1 MATRF
6 QLFGVVHLS
15 ILGAVVL
22 VAAVLTALQ
31 RRLPKEARWLRIGIG
46 TALLLD
52 SALWY
57 AWQAWLGQ
65 PLFPDQL
72 PLELC
77 DATLL
82 LTAIVLLTLHPLL
95 FDVAY
100 YTALGGTTMA
110 LVTPDLWEQ
119 FPSVAT
125 VQFFVAH
132 GLVVAS
138 VLYLAW
144 SGLARPRPWSVAR
157 AMAAINIYA
166 AAVGLFDWGFGT
178 NYMYLAA
185 KPENASLLDL
195 LGPWPW
201 YIAATEGVA
210 LVLFTLLWLPWRL
223 RKPAS
228 SRGPAA

>member
-1 MATRF
+1 MATHF
-6 QLFGVVHLS
+6 HLFGAAHLS
-15 ILGAVVL
+15 ILAAIAL
-22 VAAVLTALQ
+22 VGGTLAALQ
-31 RRLPKEARWLRIGIG
+31 RRLGKGVRWLRMGMG
-46 TALLLD
+46 TLLLAD
-52 SALWY
+52 AALWF

-65 PLFPDQL
+65 PLFPANL

-77 DATLL
+77 DATLVL
-82 LTAIVLLTLHPLL
+82 VAIVLLTLHPLL

-110 LVTPDLWEQ
+110 LLTPDLWEE

-132 GLVVAS
+132 GLVVAA

-144 SGLARPRPWSVAR
+144 SGLAQPRPWSVAR

-166 AAVGLFDWGFGT
+166 AAVGVFDWRFGT
-178 NYMYLAA
+178 NYMYLAQ
-185 KPENASLLDL
+185 KPESASLLDL

-201 YIAATEGVA
+201 YIAASEGVA
-210 LVLFTLLWLPWRL
+210 LALFTLLWLPWR
-223 RKPAS
+223 RRRPA
-228 SRGPAA
+228 G

>member
-1 MATRF
+1 MAMATGF
-6 QLFGVVHLS
+6 HLFGAAHLS
-15 ILGAVVL
+15 ILAAVVL
-22 VAAVLTALQ
+22 GAAILTVLQ
-31 RRLPKEARWLRIGIG
+31 RRLGKEASWLRIGIG
-46 TALLLD
+46 TVLLAD

-57 AWQAWLGQ
+57 VGQAWLGQ
-65 PLFPDQL
+65 PLFPAQL

-82 LTAIVLLTLHPLL
+82 LVSIVLLTLHPLL

-138 VLYLAW
+138 VLYQAG

-166 AAVGLFDWGFGT
+166 VAVGAFDWKFGT
-178 NYMYLAA
+178 NYMYLAT
-185 KPENASLLDL
+185 KPKNASLLDV

-210 LVLFTLLWLPWRL
+210 LLLFTMLWLPWRL
-223 RKPAS
+223 HRPAN
-228 SRGPAA
+228 

>member
-1 MATRF
+1 MPTRF
-6 QLFGVVHLS
+6 HLFGAAHLS
-15 ILGAVVL
+15 ILAAVVTG
-22 VAAVLTALQ
+22 AAILTALQ
-31 RRLPKEARWLRIGIG
+31 RRLGKEASWLRVGVG

-57 AWQAWLGQ
+57 AWQAWSDQ
-65 PLFPDQL
+65 PLFPAHL

-82 LTAIVLLTLHPLL
+82 LVAIVLLTLHPLL

-100 YTALGGTTMA
+100 YAALGGTTMA

-119 FPSVAT
+119 FPSPAT

-157 AMAAINIYA
+157 ALAAINIYA
-166 AAVGLFDWGFGT
+166 AVVGAFDWKFRT

-185 KPENASLLDL
+185 KPQNASLLDL
-195 LGPWPW
+195 LGPWPR
-201 YIAATEGVA
+201 YIAAAEAVA

-223 RKPAS
+223 RKPTDRKTS
-228 SRGPAA
+228 L

>member
-6 QLFGVVHLS
+6 HLFGAVHLS
-15 ILGAVVL
+15 ILAGIVL
-22 VAAVLTALQ
+22 LAEVLTALQ
-31 RRLPKEARWLRIGIG
+31 RRLGKKARWLRIGIG
-46 TALLLD
+46 TALLAD

-57 AWQAWLGQ
+57 AWQAWLGE
-65 PLFPDQL
+65 PIFPAQL

-82 LTAIVLLTLHPLL
+82 LVAIVLLTLHPLF
-95 FDVAY
+95 FDIAY

-110 LVTPDLWEQ
+110 LLTPDLWEQ

-125 VQFFVAH
+125 AQFFVAH

-144 SGLARPRPWSVAR
+144 SGLARPRPGSVWR

-166 AAVGLFDWGFGT
+166 IAVGAFDWKFGT

-185 KPENASLLDL
+185 KPQSASLLNL

-201 YIAATEGVA
+201 YIAATEVVA
-210 LVLFTLLWLPWRL
+210 LALFTLLWFPWRL
-223 RKPAS
+223 RRPAN
-228 SRGPAA
+228 

>member
-6 QLFGVVHLS
+6 HLFSAAHLS
-15 ILGAVVL
+15 ILVAVVL
-22 VAAVLTALQ
+22 VAAILTALQ
-31 RRLPKEARWLRIGIG
+31 GRLGKNASWLRIGIG
-46 TALLLD
+46 TALMAD
-52 SALWY
+52 AALWY
-57 AWQAWLGQ
+57 AWQAWLDQ
-65 PLFPDQL
+65 PLFPAHL

-82 LTAIVLLTLHPLL
+82 LVAIVLLTLHPLL
-95 FDVAY
+95 FDLAY

-119 FPSVAT
+119 FPSPAT

-144 SGLARPRPWSVAR
+144 SGLARPRPSSVAR

-166 AAVGLFDWGFGT
+166 AAVGIFDWKFGT

-185 KPENASLLDL
+185 KPQNASLLDL

-201 YIAATEGVA
+201 YIAAGEGVA

-223 RKPAS
+223 RRPANCK
-228 SRGPAA
+228 RTL

>member
-1 MATRF
+1 MTTRF
-6 QLFGVVHLS
+6 HIFGAAHLS
-15 ILGAVVL
+15 ILAAVVL
-22 VAAVLTALQ
+22 AAAVLAVLQ
-31 RRLPKEARWLRIGIG
+31 RRLGKEAKWLRIGIG
-46 TALLLD
+46 AALLAD
-52 SALWY
+52 SILWY
-57 AWQAWLGQ
+57 AWQAWMGQ
-65 PLFPDQL
+65 PLFPANL

-77 DATLL
+77 DVTLVL
-82 LTAIVLLTLHPLL
+82 VAIVLLTLYPLL

-110 LVTPDLWEQ
+110 LLTPDLLEQ
-119 FPSVAT
+119 FPSVAA

-144 SGLARPRPWSVAR
+144 AGLARPQPGSVWR

-166 AAVGLFDWGFGT
+166 AAVGAFDWKFRT

-185 KPENASLLDL
+185 KPQNASLLDL

-201 YIAATEGVA
+201 YLAATEGVA
-210 LVLFTLLWLPWRL
+210 LVLFTVLWLPWRL
-223 RKPAS
+223 R
-228 SRGPAA
+228 RAADIG

>member
-6 QLFGVVHLS
+6 HLFGVAHLS
-15 ILGAVVL
+15 ILVAVVL
-22 VAAVLTALQ
+22 VAAILTALQ
-31 RRLPKEARWLRIGIG
+31 RRLGKEARWLRMGLG
-46 TALLLD
+46 TALMANA
-52 SALWY
+52 ALWY
-57 AWQAWLGQ
+57 AWQARLEQ
-65 PLFPDQL
+65 PIFPDHL

-82 LTAIVLLTLHPLL
+82 LVAIVLLTLHPLL

-119 FPSVAT
+119 FPSAAT

-144 SGLARPRPWSVAR
+144 SGLARPRPGSVAR

-166 AAVGLFDWGFGT
+166 AAVGIFDWKFGT

-185 KPENASLLDL
+185 KPQNASLLDL

-201 YIAATEGVA
+201 YIAAGEAVA

-223 RKPAS
+223 RKPTS
-228 SRGPAA
+228 

>member
-1 MATRF
+1 MPTRF
-6 QLFGVVHLS
+6 HLFGAAHLS
-15 ILGAVVL
+15 ILAAVVL
-22 VAAVLTALQ
+22 GSAILTAVQ
-31 RRLPKEARWLRIGIG
+31 RRLGKEMKWLRIGLG
-46 TALLLD
+46 TALLAGF
-52 SALWY
+52 ALWY
-57 AWQAWLGQ
+57 AWQVGLGQ
-65 PLFPDQL
+65 PLFPAQL

-77 DATLL
+77 DATLVL
-82 LTAIVLLTLHPLL
+82 VAIVLLTLHPLL

-110 LVTPDLWEQ
+110 LLTPDLWEQ

-166 AAVGLFDWGFGT
+166 VAVGAFDWKFGT

-185 KPENASLLDL
+185 KPQNASLLDL

-210 LVLFTLLWLPWRL
+210 LVLFTLLWLPWRW
-223 RKPAS
+223 RRPAM
-228 SRGPAA
+228 RRPMK

>member
-1 MATRF
+1 MIA
-6 QLFGVVHLS
+6 
-15 ILGAVVL
+15 AVVL
-22 VAAVLTALQ
+22 VAAILTALQ
-31 RRLPKEARWLRIGIG
+31 RRLGKEARWLRIGIG
-46 TALLLD
+46 TALLTD
-52 SALWY
+52 AVLWY
-57 AWQAWLGQ
+57 AWQVSLGQ

-82 LTAIVLLTLHPLL
+82 LVAIVLLTLHPLL

-110 LVTPDLWEQ
+110 LLTPDLWEQ
-119 FPSVAT
+119 FPSAAT

-144 SGLARPRPWSVAR
+144 SGLVRPRPWSMAR

-166 AAVGLFDWGFGT
+166 VAVGAFDWKFRT

-185 KPENASLLDL
+185 KPQNASLLDL

-201 YIAATEGVA
+201 YIAAGEGVA

-223 RKPAS
+223 RTPTN
-228 SRGPAA
+228 

>member
-1 MATRF
+1 MPIRF
-6 QLFGVVHLS
+6 HLFGAAHLS
-15 ILGAVVL
+15 ILAAVVTG
-22 VAAVLTALQ
+22 AAILTALQ
-31 RRLPKEARWLRIGIG
+31 RRLGKEASWLRVGVG

-57 AWQAWLGQ
+57 AWQARLER
-65 PLFPDQL
+65 PLFPAQL

-82 LTAIVLLTLHPLL
+82 LVAIVLLTLHPLL
-95 FDVAY
+95 FDVGY
-100 YTALGGTTMA
+100 YAALGGTTMA

-119 FPSVAT
+119 FPSPAT

-138 VLYLAW
+138 VLYLVG

-166 AAVGLFDWGFGT
+166 VVVGAFDWKFGT

-185 KPENASLLDL
+185 KPQNASLLDL
-195 LGPWPW
+195 LGPWPC
-201 YIAATEGVA
+201 YIAAAEAVA

-223 RKPAS
+223 RRPTDRKTS
-228 SRGPAA
+228 L